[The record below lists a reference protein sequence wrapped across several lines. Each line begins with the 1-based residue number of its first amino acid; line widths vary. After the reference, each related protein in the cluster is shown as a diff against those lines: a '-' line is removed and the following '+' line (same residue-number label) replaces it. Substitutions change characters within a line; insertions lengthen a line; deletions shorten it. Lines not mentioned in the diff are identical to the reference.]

1 MTVRGFPFAAAE
13 TPPDSQML
21 AQAWQ
26 PWFETIVSLFGAERC
41 MFASNFP
48 VDSLCARFDQIY
60 DGFAT
65 IVQDFAAAEKRAL
78 FHDNAV
84 RIYAIT

>member
-1 MTVRGFPFAAAE
+1 
-13 TPPDSQML
+13 ML

-48 VDSLCARFDQIY
+48 VDKGMFSYGVFWNACKRLAQQMSPGEQAQLFWRTAATCYRLTSVEKINDQ
-60 DGFAT
+60 
-65 IVQDFAAAEKRAL
+65 
-78 FHDNAV
+78 
-84 RIYAIT
+84 